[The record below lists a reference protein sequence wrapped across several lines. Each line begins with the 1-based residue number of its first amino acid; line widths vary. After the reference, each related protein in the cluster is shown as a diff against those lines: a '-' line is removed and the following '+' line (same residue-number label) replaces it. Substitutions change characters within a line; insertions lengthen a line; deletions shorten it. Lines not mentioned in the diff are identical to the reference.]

1 MPLPILVPYDVV
13 FCACRCGLRGGYIEL
28 VGLNDQVR
36 FRIKTYLSTR
46 SCPSTIGQVRKYI
59 NLSFNTRVK
68 NKLGEKRKVENQRK
82 RDIPKGDV
90 FYFSLLTSTK
100 TWKWKSLHVYVSLL
114 SRQSKGWVET
124 LRMLLWRVPNIAF
137 VPLTLWTFILSFF
150 FFQSHLRHF
159 VFLLSLSL
167 SDSFLLNL
175 IFLSSFLRQS
185 WDSFATL
192 PDQER
197 NLTNVF
203 WRSGLG
209 FSNLS
214 LKNVNQHA
222 GYWPFDHSFIHSLW
236 FAIYEGGH
244 SLKWKYFVPNTSL
257 KISGFSIFFFLFLD
271 VMQGQ

>member
-1 MPLPILVPYDVV
+1 MTKSG
-13 FCACRCGLRGGYIEL
+13 FS
-28 VGLNDQVR
+28 
-36 FRIKTYLSTR
+36 RIKTYLSTR

-150 FFQSHLRHF
+150 
-159 VFLLSLSL
+159 
-167 SDSFLLNL
+167 SF
-175 IFLSSFLRQS
+175 
-185 WDSFATL
+185 
-192 PDQER
+192 
-197 NLTNVF
+197 NLT
-203 WRSGLG
+203 
-209 FSNLS
+209 
-214 LKNVNQHA
+214 
-222 GYWPFDHSFIHSLW
+222 FDILCFFCLFHWAIHSFWI
-236 FAIYEGGH
+236 
-244 SLKWKYFVPNTSL
+244 
-257 KISGFSIFFFLFLD
+257 
-271 VMQGQ
+271 